1 MRVIGPIR
9 SKAVTE
15 ISATGVEADDAR
27 QKVNEQ
33 IPADFDLIQMLV
45 TNNRDG
51 TATATGRIRPN
62 TVTEIEAVAPTYE
75 EARDALRAKVPE
87 GYQLLAIGVER

>member
-1 MRVIGPIR
+1 VRVVGSIR

-15 ISATGVEADDAR
+15 ISATGSDAEDAR
-27 QKVNEQ
+27 RRVTDQ
-33 IPADFDLIQMLV
+33 IPPDQDLIQMLV

-51 TATATGRIRPN
+51 TTSATGRIRSN
-62 TVTEIEAVAPTYE
+62 TSTELDAVAPTYE